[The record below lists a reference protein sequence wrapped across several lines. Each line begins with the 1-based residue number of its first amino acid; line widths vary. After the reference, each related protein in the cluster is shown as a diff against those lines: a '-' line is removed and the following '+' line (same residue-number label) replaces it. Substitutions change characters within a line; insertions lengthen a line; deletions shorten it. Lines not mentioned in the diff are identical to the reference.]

1 MGTYLPTSFGAEF
14 HPFISAAALFGQS
27 TQWTTTAQFADQPA
41 GGSFDVRTA
50 GPGTVGQFAIGAD
63 LMNAKNLS
71 FSLLYNP
78 EVGSGYRSQGGTAR
92 ISYRF

>member
-1 MGTYLPTSFGAEF
+1 MSAPHVGTLWIGGT
-14 HPFISAAALFGQS
+14 AA
-27 TQWTTTAQFADQPA
+27 
-41 GGSFDVRTA
+41 
-50 GPGTVGQFAIGAD
+50 PGTVGQFAIGAD
-63 LMNAKNLS
+63 LINAKNLS